1 LTGRYIVL
9 ETLVRLGFDLKFTFH
24 ADAILSNHFPD
35 ALAEL
40 DKIIGNTCI
49 PITEIIGG
57 GGGEA
62 RVTQRLRHSLSDHG
76 WLKTIFNVEKRI
88 NDDVT
93 YATSHEVD
101 HVKTFASGTIALEIE
116 WNNKDPF
123 FDRDLENFNR
133 LHADGAISLGII
145 ITRGRSLQ
153 DNIEDLIARY
163 AMESGIKS
171 PKDLERLDIVRTRR
185 QSDALEKRTARSD
198 RPFPEVWAALFKADK
213 FGAATTHWAKLE
225 DRLDR
230 GVGNPCPFVAIGLPI
245 SIVDVTLT

>member
-1 LTGRYIVL
+1 MFERLDQ
-9 ETLVRLGFDLKFTFH
+9 LGFDLKFTFH
-24 ADAILSNHFPD
+24 ADAILSNHFPE
-35 ALAEL
+35 AVAEL
-40 DKIIGNTCI
+40 DEVISQTRL
-49 PITEIIGG
+49 PITEIIGS

-62 RVTQRLRHSLSDHG
+62 KVTQRLRRSLANHG
-76 WLKTIFNVEKRI
+76 WVKTKFKVEKRI

-101 HVKTFASGTIALEIE
+101 HVKTFESGRIALEIE

-145 ITRGRSLQ
+145 VTRGRSLQ
-153 DNIEDLIARY
+153 DNIEGLIARY
-163 AMESGIKS
+163 ATERGIESAEDAHHLG
-171 PKDLERLDIVRTRR
+171 IVRTQR
-185 QSDALEKRTARSD
+185 QSDALAKRAAKSE

-225 DRLDR
+225 DRLNR
-230 GVGNPCPFVAIGLPI
+230 GVGNPCPFVAIGLPA
-245 SIVDVTLT
+245 SIVE

>member
-1 LTGRYIVL
+1 MFENLDG
-9 ETLVRLGFDLKFTFH
+9 LGFDLKYTFH
-24 ADAILSNHFPD
+24 ADAILSNHF
-35 ALAEL
+35 AEATAEL
-40 DKIIGNTCI
+40 DDIIGETRL

-62 RVTQRLRHSLSDHG
+62 KVTQRLRRGLSGHG
-76 WLKTIFNVEKRI
+76 WVKTKFHVKKRI

-101 HVKTFASGTIALEIE
+101 HVKTFERGTIALEIE

-123 FDRDLENFNR
+123 FDRDLENFSR

-145 ITRGRSLQ
+145 VTRGRSLQ

-163 AMESGIKS
+163 AAEHGIESAE
-171 PKDLERLDIVRTRR
+171 DLRRLGIVRTQR
-185 QSDALEKRTARSD
+185 QSDALEKRVAAGE
-198 RPFPEVWAALFKADK
+198 RPFPEIWAALFIADK

-225 DRLDR
+225 DRLNR
-230 GVGNPCPFVAIGLPI
+230 GVGNPCPFVAIGLPA
-245 SIVDVTLT
+245 SIVDLALPSS